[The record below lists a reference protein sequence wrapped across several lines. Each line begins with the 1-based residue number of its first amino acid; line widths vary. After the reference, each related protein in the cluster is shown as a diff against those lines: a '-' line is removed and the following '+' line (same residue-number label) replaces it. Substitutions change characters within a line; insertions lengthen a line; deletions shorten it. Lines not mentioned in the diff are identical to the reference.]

1 MRKLIRGRSAI
12 GVAAL
17 AATTM
22 LGFGTAGAAPVPA
35 PARALDTWALSDD
48 IGRCGIVRIPMTVG
62 LTSGWPGG
70 EAYIL
75 LSPEFYVPD
84 LTHQLTQCMIAVT
97 VHWENL
103 DTGATG
109 SRTVYPMDS
118 RENPAAYQT
127 SGNAAYV
134 ASGYGRVRFWLST
147 TTPHVSAPPIETVI
161 SL

>member
-12 GVAAL
+12 VVAAL
-17 AATTM
+17 ATTM
-22 LGFGTAGAAPVPA
+22 MFGVGTAGAAPVPA
-35 PARALDTWALSDD
+35 RALDTWAVSDD

-62 LTSGWPGG
+62 LASGWPGG

-75 LSPEFYVPD
+75 LSPEFYLPD

-127 SGNAAYV
+127 SGNAASV
-134 ASGYGRVRFWLST
+134 ASGLGRVRFWLST
-147 TTPHVSAPPIETVI
+147 ATPHVSAPPIETVI